1 MSSGAWSLYLA
12 RGGERL
18 EITDEVLKLAKESA
32 VNEKNIKLLIL
43 VTILEELRGV
53 KTLLEEM
60 KQDEYRGSNQKIF
73 RGQ

>member
-1 MSSGAWSLYLA
+1 M
-12 RGGERL
+12 
-18 EITDEVLKLAKESA
+18 EITDEVLKLVKESA